1 MVTPIYI
8 IVALLGV
15 AFALGFSGQKQIKAA
30 GTLAL
35 GALAFSL
42 FVSLEWLIGLYT
54 ETYKSTQIFTAGVNP
69 PLSINLFIG
78 TGEALF
84 TTLINFI
91 GLFGCLYLFNKLI
104 KKGRS
109 TFIALLMLI
118 MGLNVVVMTRD
129 MFNLFVFLEISS
141 VATAGLI
148 ILNQNKKSL
157 AAGFKYIIATGIIAG
172 ILLIGI
178 IFMYRFTGSLN
189 IDDIPTGNLLM
200 IKGFGTAIFLILTSI
215 LLELKPFPANGW
227 GLDVYQGTHAGISVF
242 ISAASGTALL
252 YALYKFIPLMSPSF
266 AFALSLVGGLTF
278 IASNLLGLKQT
289 HPNRLLGYSSIG
301 QIGLVVLVIGL
312 APYLGDKFEY
322 IAIAL
327 LGTHV
332 FAKAGLF
339 WISGIIQKDNIR
351 KWTIL
356 RKNKLLTI
364 LFGVFML
371 ALLGF
376 PPFPSFFGKWEL
388 ITELAGNGF
397 ISWMVIILLGS
408 FLEAVYLFRWLGYI
422 LKLEAAKKELQPIS
436 WNKYLPIIISAILLI
451 ASGFGMSYLH
461 EHAKF
466 INYIPLIVAAAFIL
480 IDRLPVFIKNTLAI
494 ASVGL
499 WYYMMYPDLEEFRLI
514 FATIFLV
521 GGIITLLAGYAYKG
535 KRQGFYPMALIMF
548 AGLGGLIEAKTT
560 LEFFFAWELMTIGSY
575 FLIIRGKKSISH
587 ALSYMLFSLG
597 GAYAILAAFGL
608 ATVNNT
614 GISLDILANLNIYAP
629 AIFILLAIGFMTKTA
644 SLGLH
649 IWLPGAHAEAETD
662 VSPMVSAILL
672 KAGLFGLIVMMIK
685 MGDQMVFGL
694 SISYF
699 LGWLGVFTAIIGNLM
714 AALQEDAKRLLAYSS
729 IGVLGYALFGLA
741 LMSHLGWLGATSI
754 AITHFMFKTTLFLA
768 IGGVVWRLKTKN
780 MYQMGGLIKK
790 MPFSFIS
797 VLISIIVLAGIP
809 PLTGFAGKWLFFNAI
824 MEKGWYLQGALISFA
839 GVIAFLYCFRLIH
852 SVFLGQLKDEHRNVK
867 EAPFWLLLPQYII
880 LGVLI
885 IFSAF
890 PNSLLKPIGEFITP
904 YLPNG
909 ALVWDGQMAYS
920 LYGYWNGKLIMY
932 AVVGIFVAVLL
943 WIIFWNRKIKKVKQ
957 FDIVYAAERPFLPET
972 THYAYNFFA
981 HYKKAVGILAQPMIS
996 NFWEGVSEIG
1006 HSVSDKIR
1014 RIYNGSGQAYLIH
1027 IIGFIVIIF
1036 LFTFGG
1042 F

>member
-8 IVALLGV
+8 IVVLLGV
-15 AFALGFSGQKQIKAA
+15 AFALGFTGQKQIRFA
-30 GTLAL
+30 GASALA
-35 GALAFSL
+35 ALAFSL
-42 FVSLEWLIGLYT
+42 YVSIDWLIGLYT
-54 ETYKSTQIFTAGVNP
+54 GTYQSTHVYTAGVQP
-69 PLSINLFIG
+69 PFSINLFMG

-84 TTLINFI
+84 TALINFI
-91 GLFGCLYLFNKLI
+91 GFFGGLYLFKKFLS
-104 KKGRS
+104 KGRT

-129 MFNLFVFLEISS
+129 LFNLFVFLEISS
-141 VATAGLI
+141 IAIAGLI

-157 AAGFKYIIATGIIAG
+157 AAGFKYIIATAIIAG

-189 IDDIPTGNLLM
+189 IDDIPGGNLLM
-200 IKGFGTAIFLILTSI
+200 IKGFGTAIFLILTAI

-227 GLDVYQGTHAGISVF
+227 GLDVYQGTHAGVSVF

-252 YALYKFIPLMSPSF
+252 YALYKFIPFMSPSF

-278 IASNLLGLKQT
+278 IASNLMGLKQT

-312 APYLGDKFEY
+312 APYLGDKFNY

-327 LGTHV
+327 LSTHI

-339 WISGIIQKDNIR
+339 WISGIVKKNNIR
-351 KWTIL
+351 NWTIL

-364 LFGVFML
+364 LFGIFML
-371 ALLGF
+371 ALLGS

-388 ITELAGNGF
+388 IMQVSANGF
-397 ISWMVIILLGS
+397 IYWIVVILLGS
-408 FLEAVYLFRWLGYI
+408 FLEAVYLFRWLGFI
-422 LKLEAAKKELQPIS
+422 LKLEGNNEKLQKIS
-436 WNKYLPIIISAILLI
+436 WNKYIPIILSGVLLI
-451 ASGFGMSYLH
+451 AGGFGIAYLH
-461 EHAKF
+461 DYAKF
-466 INYIPLIVAAAFIL
+466 INYLPLIVAAAFIL
-480 IDRLPVFIKNTLAI
+480 IDRLPVYIKNTLAI

-499 WYYMMYPDLEEFRLI
+499 WYYMIYPDLDEFRLI

-535 KRQGFYPMALIMF
+535 RRPGFYPMALIMF

-614 GISLDILANLNIYAP
+614 GISIDILANLNSYAP

-672 KAGLFGLIVMMIK
+672 KAGLFGLIIMMIK
-685 MGDQMVFGL
+685 MGDQTIFGI

-754 AITHFMFKTTLFLA
+754 AVTHFMFKTTLFLA
-768 IGGVVWRLKTKN
+768 IGGVVWRIKTKN

-797 VLISIIVLAGIP
+797 VLISIIVLAGVP

-824 MEKGWYLQGALISFA
+824 MEKGWYLQGALVSFA
-839 GVIAFLYCFRLIH
+839 GIIAFLYCFRLIH
-852 SVFLGQLKDEHRNVK
+852 SIFLGQLKDEHRNVK
-867 EAPFWLLLPQYII
+867 EAPFWILVPQFIIIGLLMF
-880 LGVLI
+880 
-885 IFSAF
+885 FSAF

-904 YLPNG
+904 YFPDS

-932 AVVGIFVAVLL
+932 AVVGIFAAVLL
-943 WIIFWNRKIKKVKQ
+943 WVIFWNRRIKKVKQ

-981 HYKKAVGILAQPMIS
+981 HYKKAIGVLAQPMIS
-996 NFWEGVSEIG
+996 GFWEGVSEAG
-1006 HSVSDKIR
+1006 HSIADKIR

-1036 LFTFGG
+1036 LVTFGG